1 VRTQDILREAQ
12 AVMFQNYRSFPL
24 VIERGEGCR
33 VWDADGRRYLDLVAG
48 IAVVNLGHCHPA
60 VVRAVQDAAARLF
73 HISNLY
79 VNENAVRLARWL
91 VDHSFADRVFF
102 CNSGTEGMEAAIKL
116 VRRHAWTTGRK
127 HARKIIVAENG
138 FHGRTM
144 GALSATIQAQY
155 HEGFEPLL
163 PGFVA
168 VPYNDA
174 DALLRAVDGDTCAV
188 MLEPVQG
195 EGGVIPATKAYLQ
208 AARAICT
215 EKGIP
220 LVLDEIQ
227 TGMGRTGTLFA
238 HAQFGIEPDVMVL
251 SKALGNGFPIGAL
264 LAREAIAKCFT
275 PGTHGATFGGGPI
288 ACAAA
293 LATCESLE
301 KEVLPGV
308 PAKAAYF
315 RKQLDAL
322 ASEFPFMKEVR
333 GLGLHLAIETDVD
346 CKPIVEAC
354 LAKGLLANAIQ
365 GKVLRFVPPLV
376 ITEAE
381 IDEGVGT
388 LRRVLQDRA
397 RS

>member
-1 VRTQDILREAQ
+1 MRSREILQEAQ

-24 VIERGEGCR
+24 VIARGEGCR
-33 VWDADGRRYLDLVAG
+33 VWDADGRSYLDLVAG

-60 VVRAVQDAAARLF
+60 VVRAVQEAAGRLF

-79 VNENAVRLARWL
+79 VNENAVNLARWL
-91 VDHSFADRVFF
+91 VDHSFADRAFF
-102 CNSGTEGMEAAIKL
+102 CNSGTEAVEAAIKL
-116 VRRHAWTTGRK
+116 VRRHAWVTGRK
-127 HARKIIVAENG
+127 HARKIVVAENG

-155 HEGFEPLL
+155 HEGFEPML
-163 PGFVA
+163 PGFAA
-168 VPYNDA
+168 VPFNDV
-174 DALLRAVDGDTCAV
+174 DALRRATDDETCAV
-188 MLEPVQG
+188 LLEPVQG

-215 EKGIP
+215 ERGIP
-220 LVLDEIQ
+220 LALDEIQ

-238 HAQFGIEPDVMVL
+238 YEHFGIKPDVMVL

-264 LAREAIAKCFT
+264 LARDAIAKCFT
-275 PGTHGATFGGGPI
+275 PGTHGATFGGGPM

-293 LATCESLE
+293 LATCETLE
-301 KEVLPGV
+301 KDVLPGV

-322 ASEFPFMKEVR
+322 AAEFPFMKEVR
-333 GLGLHLAIETDVD
+333 GIGLHLAIETDVD
-346 CKPIVEAC
+346 CKPIVEVCMAQ
-354 LAKGLLANAIQ
+354 GLLANVIQ

-381 IDEGVGT
+381 IDEGIGI
-388 LRRVLQDRA
+388 LRKVLRERA
-397 RS
+397 KD